1 MSNIS
6 KGNRK
11 TKYENTVSEWHI
23 DIEENTIVLENR

>member
-6 KGNRK
+6 KGNQK